1 MFRLGFFFLIFS
13 VGFFCSCDSE
23 STQTPVSTIQP
34 ISVTE
39 AVYTKVDSNQH
50 YEINLSYPVIHGSIS
65 ESTLNQINNK
75 ISESFYDF
83 VPQKS
88 FIESH
93 QALPEHYYDQPDL
106 YGILQSSFGVT
117 QCDSILHIWFS
128 VYQYPIGAAHGA
140 TLYHT
145 IHFNLNS
152 GENLQFDNFFKPDQ
166 NTQIVLKDIINKN
179 LPDSTCWGI
188 ETDSNIQ
195 IHIEKFVFD
204 RDSVRFKINDYEL
217 CPYAFGESNISIHKS
232 VFDSI
237 LTHNNNFNCLEIS
250 AEIQTGEIA
259 TH

>member
-13 VGFFCSCDSE
+13 VSFLYSCDSE
-23 STQTPVSTIQP
+23 PSQTAVSVVQP

-39 AVYTKVDSNQH
+39 AIYTKVDSNQH
-50 YEINLSYPVIHGSIS
+50 YEINLSYPVIHGSVS
-65 ESTLNQINNK
+65 ESILNQINNK
-75 ISESFYDF
+75 ISESFYAF

-93 QALPEHYYDQPDL
+93 QVLPEHYYDQPDL

-140 TLYHT
+140 TIYHT

-152 GENLQFDNFFKPDQ
+152 GAVLDLNHFFKLDQ
-166 NTQIVLKDIINKN
+166 NTQIALKDVINKN

-188 ETDSNIQ
+188 GSDSNIQ
-195 IHIEKFVFD
+195 MHIEKFVLD
-204 RDSVRFKINDYEL
+204 HDSIRFKINDYEL

-237 LTHNNNFNCLEIS
+237 LVDNNSFNCIEIS
-250 AEIQTGEIA
+250 PEIETGEIA